1 MHIELEKCADRWVG
15 CANRFSR
22 EEMTESDNA
31 PSFSDL
37 PEGYITDILSI
48 TSPHDA
54 CRATSIS
61 KASIQRQILMPFGT
75 GFCRWITAKSS
86 PEQFLP

>member
-15 CANRFSR
+15 CANRFSG

-37 PEGYITDILSI
+37 PEGYVTDILSI
-48 TSPHDA
+48 TSPRDA
-54 CRATSIS
+54 CRASSIS
-61 KASIQRQILMPFGT
+61 KAFHSAADSDAYRGRFY
-75 GFCRWITAKSS
+75 A
-86 PEQFLP
+86 EH